1 MTKYYHEINDD
12 PDYPDNYICE
22 FWLTN
27 GRIIREKKALIT
39 AMLKYANSEKR
50 EIDIQCHLHGECH
63 ATPPELIA
71 EELFILGFIL
81 GRNTY
86 KKMTDEAIDEH
97 LLAMGDTTAMIK
109 NAKKSQR
116 AHQKEV
122 HMYARCGVPAWKL
135 FQEPTIPDFF
145 DTPVCDECRGIGKIA
160 DDVTMNENG
169 MPCPKCSK
177 KVE

>member
-1 MTKYYHEINDD
+1 MTKHYNEIRDD
-12 PDYPDNYICE
+12 PDYPDNYIS
-22 FWLTN
+22 
-27 GRIIREKKALIT
+27 EKKALIT

-71 EELFILGFIL
+71 EELFILGFIT
-81 GRNTY
+81 GRDSY

-97 LLAMGDTTAMIK
+97 LLAMGDTTVLIK

-122 HMYARCGVPAWKL
+122 HHYARCGVPAWKL
-135 FQEPTIPDFF
+135 FPEPTIPDWL
-145 DTPVCDECRGIGKIA
+145 DETPFNRQLKAIR
-160 DDVTMNENG
+160 NE
-169 MPCPKCSK
+169 
-177 KVE
+177 V